1 MKFRHNKKRNTAF
14 LFEVLVRELTK
25 ASIKEDISNKN
36 KILSLIKINFKKD
49 SELSKELKL
58 YKTITENKNVNRKF
72 AEKLILNVLRE
83 HEKLDKKKIFLEQSE
98 LIKEMNK
105 TFSKNVFLNFVPGY
119 KNLATIYQM
128 FNAEVT
134 PKKKVLLEEKTLDI
148 MVSSRKGEN
157 STFPSDSLVYRNFI
171 KDFNSTYSENLL
183 SEQKELLN
191 KYITSFSDNGLGLKI
206 FLNEEIGRLKNFIK
220 NHIEASQNLIDDS
233 ILKEKLEKM
242 LFVFEDIKTQE
253 ISPPL
258 VEKILK
264 MQSLA
269 SELQQNND

>member
-25 ASIKEDISNKN
+25 ASIKEDINKKN
-36 KILSLIKINFKKD
+36 KILSLIKTNFGKG
-49 SELSKELKL
+49 SQLSKELRL
-58 YKTITENKNVNRKF
+58 YKAITENKNINRSF

-148 MVSSRKGEN
+148 MVGAPAHEDSKV
-157 STFPSDSLVYRNFI
+157 PSDSLVYKNFI
-171 KDFNSTYSENLL
+171 KNFNSTYSENLL
-183 SEQKELLN
+183 NEQKELLN

-206 FLNEEIGRLKNFIK
+206 FLNEEVGRLKKFIK
-220 NHIEASQNLIDDS
+220 THLESTKELNDDS
-233 ILKEKLEKM
+233 SLKEKLEKM
-242 LFVFEDIKTQE
+242 LFVFEDIRTQE
-253 ISPPL
+253 INSPL